1 MAMAATCLSLPAA
14 ASAEETSGGT
24 THSQFTKI
32 DDAGF
37 VVAGKDATGGDGF
50 LGSYKAFSMEEIE
63 AISSEAEADKY
74 FSSNKYQSYLTD
86 VTFSGKR
93 QGIYE
98 APFVASG
105 LSIKAIADS
114 LGIDATKAD
123 TWLMSN
129 TTDDHPGQVEDI
141 FKTRYYFDENVTT
154 PKWEVEPMLA
164 LSGTDSKG
172 DDMKGETPRI
182 MFGQDK
188 EDDFQMNNWNKYVAT
203 MYFSGTNKSTSNYA
217 LEIDVKG
224 KNYAGL
230 DITEI
235 MTWFGRYTT
244 TYTAYRNGEP
254 REYSVEGVPLSE
266 VLKEFGLNSLFGS
279 GSKNTIEVQ
288 TSDGYEFEEITADK
302 VDDTFIA
309 WKFTEG
315 ENKGE
320 SDTELILLTDGE
332 SANSSKCKSVTGIN
346 IDIATPAKVKAP
358 TLKKSGSKNVKISWK
373 KVNGATHYQIA
384 RRAAGKKKY
393 GVIKRVKALLKWIH
407 NRRRLRRTGG
417 SQASGTRPKTG
428 KEGQPDEKAHF
439 PYQILPLSDDRYRCL
454 GVFAGGGE
462 GHPQHGGPGDHQ
474 YFQRHFCLS
483 VHSALCA
490 EGRLSPRD
498 AAYEK
503 GSFLW
508 QRGVFMQYG
517 GHAGGPVLVFGQ
529 RGFDFAGY
537 HAGVY
542 AGRGRFMSGRGHDG
556 LEGCGRGP
564 CHRRYRYHLY
574 RRDAYR

>member
-1 MAMAATCLSLPAA
+1 MKGKRRKIISIVLAMAMAATCLSLPAA

-37 VVAGKDATGGDGF
+37 VVAGKGATGGDGF

-114 LGIDATKAD
+114 LGIDATKNGI
-123 TWLMSN
+123 WLMSN
-129 TTDDHPGQVEDI
+129 TDDYHTGQVEDI

-154 PKWEVEPMLA
+154 PKWEVEPILA
-164 LSGTDSKG
+164 LSGTDSDG
-172 DDMKGETPRI
+172 NDMKEERPRI

-188 EDDFQMNNWNKYVAT
+188 EDDFQMNNWNKYVTT
-203 MYFSGTNKSTSNYA
+203 MYFSDTNKSTSNYA

-315 ENKGE
+315 GNKGE

-393 GVIKRVKALLKWIH
+393 GVIKTVKASTLSFTNKNVKKGKRYYYKVRAIVKYD
-407 NRRRLRRTGG
+407 GG
-417 SQASGTRPKTG
+417 TVYGSYS
-428 KEGQPDEKAHF
+428 
-439 PYQILPLSDDRYRCL
+439 
-454 GVFAGGGE
+454 
-462 GHPQHGGPGDHQ
+462 
-474 YFQRHFCLS
+474 
-483 VHSALCA
+483 SA
-490 EGRLSPRD
+490 RSIKR
-498 AAYEK
+498 
-503 GSFLW
+503 
-508 QRGVFMQYG
+508 
-517 GHAGGPVLVFGQ
+517 
-529 RGFDFAGY
+529 
-537 HAGVY
+537 
-542 AGRGRFMSGRGHDG
+542 
-556 LEGCGRGP
+556 
-564 CHRRYRYHLY
+564 
-574 RRDAYR
+574 